1 MLEEDLEVTLSSI
14 TLASTTWRVGSLL
27 FEREMHGD
35 YAGIYNDMFNE
46 SSYLDYRN
54 KKKEPKRFSLSK

>member
-1 MLEEDLEVTLSSI
+1 MEENLEVTLSSI

-27 FEREMHGD
+27 FERERCTVTMLGSTMTCLMKVVTWT
-35 YAGIYNDMFNE
+35 IE
-46 SSYLDYRN
+46 T